1 MCNCRKWPCPWNGTQ
16 AEGQEQQDEALPESP
31 PETFTSLPPKPCPRG
46 CASFPLGGILAEIKE
61 RNGCGPQ
68 SPLPQVT
75 SPFPECWTHVNTA
88 PPPPASGPCLGQNG
102 GWTGVFLRPCRRG
115 LRGSC
120 GDGKGCSRS
129 CTFSREKLA
138 LCLCPVTESTQENLY
153 VPQKTC
159 QGSWN
164 HIFPLGMLV
173 ILNTFFVFLS
183 S

>member
-1 MCNCRKWPCPWNGTQ
+1 MCSNAGIFIRDQGNVTEKKMCNCRKWPCPWNGTQ

-88 PPPPASGPCLGQNG
+88 PPPPARGPCLGQNG
-102 GWTGVFLRPCRRG
+102 GWAGVFLG
-115 LRGSC
+115 
-120 GDGKGCSRS
+120 
-129 CTFSREKLA
+129 A
-138 LCLCPVTESTQENLY
+138 LQERAERQLWGWEGVLQVMY
-153 VPQKTC
+153 
-159 QGSWN
+159 
-164 HIFPLGMLV
+164 LL
-173 ILNTFFVFLS
+173 
-183 S
+183 